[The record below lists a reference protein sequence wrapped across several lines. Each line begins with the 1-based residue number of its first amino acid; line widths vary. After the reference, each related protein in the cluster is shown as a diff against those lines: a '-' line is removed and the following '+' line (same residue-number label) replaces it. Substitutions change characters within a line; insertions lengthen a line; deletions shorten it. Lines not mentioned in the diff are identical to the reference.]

1 MIKIILY
8 FIFTMYKYSIPSPWY
23 VRLHNKSLANKDT
36 ITIPVG
42 EEESYII
49 MRKYIKVVDDDEY
62 TEYAISGP
70 YILLWQV
77 EQYFYGEKT
86 LDNTLETIKMFAWFN
101 CTNAIKKFDISN
113 SEIKLEILLQSFKY
127 NNQELFDYII
137 QYVSIE
143 DTHLFIEKHESLF
156 RILGRFSKAINLI
169 AIINAFNKKIKFREG
184 YLKDVFTVIDRERK
198 TRNDEMKGIFYYY
211 GV

>member
-1 MIKIILY
+1 
-8 FIFTMYKYSIPSPWY
+8 MYAYSIPSPWY

-49 MRKYIKVVDDDEY
+49 MRKYIKVVDDEEY

-86 LDNTLETIKMFAWFN
+86 LDNTLEIIKLFAWFN
-101 CTNAIKKFDISN
+101 CTNAIKQFDISN

-156 RILGRFSKAINLI
+156 RILGRLSKAINLI

-198 TRNDEMKGIFYYY
+198 TRNDDFKGIFYYY

>member
-1 MIKIILY
+1 
-8 FIFTMYKYSIPSPWY
+8 MYAYSIPSPWY

-49 MRKYIKVVDDDEY
+49 MRKYIKVVDDEEY

-86 LDNTLETIKMFAWFN
+86 LDNTLEIIKLFAWFN
-101 CTNAIKKFDISN
+101 CTNAIKQFDISN

-156 RILGRFSKAINLI
+156 RILGRLSKAINLI
-169 AIINAFNKKIKFREG
+169 AIINAFNKKIIGE
-184 YLKDVFTVIDRERK
+184 I
-198 TRNDEMKGIFYYY
+198 
-211 GV
+211 

>member
-1 MIKIILY
+1 
-8 FIFTMYKYSIPSPWY
+8 MYAYSIPSPWY

-49 MRKYIKVVDDDEY
+49 MRKYIKVVDDEEY

-86 LDNTLETIKMFAWFN
+86 LDNTLEIIKLFAWFN
-101 CTNAIKKFDISN
+101 CTNAIKQFDISN

-156 RILGRFSKAINLI
+156 RILGRSSKAINLI
-169 AIINAFNKKIKFREG
+169 AIINVFNKKIVFKEG
-184 YLKDVFTVIDRERK
+184 YLKAVFTVIDRERK
-198 TRNDEMKGIFYYY
+198 TRNDEIKGIFYYY

>member
-1 MIKIILY
+1 
-8 FIFTMYKYSIPSPWY
+8 MYKYSIPSPWY